1 MSTQTHADAVFHDRT
16 AMNRAVHGLIDEH
29 VVPRK
34 AIHVSQAMMAGHEVL
49 PAPPQRSIGAVAA
62 LIGAIVGAGLS
73 FSLLLVTMFFYGLP
87 AQALLVVLAGAGFGA
102 LLAVIGSAIYDPQ
115 RGAISSAASS
125 LYRDFLVSVDVV
137 SDRQLERV
145 QQALAHRGGELVAVG

>member
-16 AMNRAVHGLIDEH
+16 TMNRAVHGLIDEH

-34 AIHVSQAMMAGHEVL
+34 AIHVSQAMMAGHDVVS
-49 PAPPQRSIGAVAA
+49 APRQRSIVGVAA
-62 LIGAIVGAGLS
+62 VIGAIVGGGLS
-73 FSLLLVTMFFYGLP
+73 FSLLLVTLFFYGLP

-102 LLAVIGSAIYDPQ
+102 LLAVIGSAVYDPQ
-115 RGAISSAASS
+115 RGAISSAAS
-125 LYRDFLVSVDVV
+125 LYRDFLVSVDVM

-145 QQALAHRGGELVAVG
+145 QRALAHRGGELVALG